1 VRDRLSTGQLP
12 ELPVEE
18 LPEEELVLVEEVEG
32 DEVVAGVEGVEAP
45 PEPPL
50 EAPLEPEDEPDELG
64 VLEESDLRESV
75 R

>member
-1 VRDRLSTGQLP
+1 MRDRLSTGQVL

-18 LPEEELVLVEEVEG
+18 LPEEEPVLVEDV
-32 DEVVAGVEGVEAP
+32 DGVEGVEGV
-45 PEPPL
+45 EL
-50 EAPLEPEDEPDELG
+50 APLEPPDPDDEPDELDELG